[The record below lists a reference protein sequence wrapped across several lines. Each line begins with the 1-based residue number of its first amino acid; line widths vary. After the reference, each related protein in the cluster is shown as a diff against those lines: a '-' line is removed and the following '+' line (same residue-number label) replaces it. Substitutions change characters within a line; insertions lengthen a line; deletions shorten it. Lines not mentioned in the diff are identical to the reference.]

1 MIYEIPVTG
10 AFETNCYFYI
20 DDTTNHGFLIDPGA
34 EADRLLGIIKD
45 RKWTIEKI
53 LLTHG
58 HFDHFGAVNRIRAQ
72 LAIDVYAHEMSD
84 KYLLNPQINL
94 STFCGPDIVVNN
106 AVKFADGDI
115 IKLGTNPDFALKVIH
130 TPGHTEDS
138 VVFYSKK
145 DKTAF
150 VGDTIFKHSI
160 GNYSYPGGNKTVL
173 VNSIMTK
180 IFTLPIGTVLLSG
193 HSAKTTVGDE
203 KKYYGM

>member
-34 EADRLLGIIKD
+34 EADRLLGIIKS
-45 RKWTIEKI
+45 KGWIIEKI

-58 HFDHFGAVNRIRAQ
+58 HFDHFGAVNKIREE
-72 LAIDVYAHEMSD
+72 LGVDVYAHEMSD

-94 STFCGPDIVVNN
+94 STFCGPNMVVNN
-106 AVKFADGDI
+106 AVKFSDGDI
-115 IKLGTNPDFALKVIH
+115 ISLRANPNFILKVIH

-138 VVFYSKK
+138 VVFYSEK

-150 VGDTIFKHSI
+150 VGDTIFKQSI
-160 GNYSYPGGNKTVL
+160 GNYGYPGGNKAVL

-180 IFTLPIGTVLLSG
+180 IFTLPAGTVLLSG
-193 HSAKTTVGDE
+193 HSAKTTIDDE
-203 KKYYGM
+203 KKYYGI